1 MCKNMYSIFGQRNY
15 NVFHISFTVLI
26 LTHKYALW
34 LEEEILT
41 LKFQEEMCRH
51 FYNDSAFLPM

>member
-1 MCKNMYSIFGQRNY
+1 MYSIFGQRNY
-15 NVFHISFTVLI
+15 NVFHISFMVLI